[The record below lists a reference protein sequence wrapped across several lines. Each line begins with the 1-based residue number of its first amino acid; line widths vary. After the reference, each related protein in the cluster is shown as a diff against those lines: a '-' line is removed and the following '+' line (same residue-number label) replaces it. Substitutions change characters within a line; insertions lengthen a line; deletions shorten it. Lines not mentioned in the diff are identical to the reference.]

1 MESILIFKNEIFKPK
16 INEIND
22 IKYIVY
28 YVGISATKKKQGM
41 GMGDSDFRQGAGES
55 INETVTFQYRPSKR

>member
-1 MESILIFKNEIFKPK
+1 MGKTEIKKKSMESILILKNEIFKPK

-28 YVGISATKKKQGM
+28 YVGISATKKK
-41 GMGDSDFRQGAGES
+41 
-55 INETVTFQYRPSKR
+55 

>member
-1 MESILIFKNEIFKPK
+1 MGKTESKKKKKINGKRFNLENEIFKPK

-28 YVGISATKKKQGM
+28 YVGVNAT
-41 GMGDSDFRQGAGES
+41 E
-55 INETVTFQYRPSKR
+55 KR